1 MRILSSILLGAALI
15 GMGAAA
21 PAAPRESQQNAKAEA
36 KLAKALEGRVAGKP
50 VSCIS
55 QQNITNST
63 IYDGTAI
70 VYRVGSTLYVNRPR
84 VGQTSLDDDD
94 ILVSRTYGSQL
105 CNLDTIRLI
114 DRSTRFPT
122 GFVGLGDFVPYA
134 KPKALKS

>member
-1 MRILSSILLGAALI
+1 MRILSSMLLGAALI

-21 PAAPRESQQNAKAEA
+21 PAAPRDNRVNDKAEA
-36 KLAKALEGRVAGKP
+36 KLAKALEGRIAGKP

-55 QQNITNST
+55 QHNITNST
-63 IYDGTAI
+63 VYDGTAI

-84 VGQTSLDDDD
+84 IGQTSLDSDD

-105 CNLDTIRLI
+105 CNLDTIKLI
-114 DRSTRFPT
+114 DRSSRFQT

-134 KPKALKS
+134 KPKAVKS